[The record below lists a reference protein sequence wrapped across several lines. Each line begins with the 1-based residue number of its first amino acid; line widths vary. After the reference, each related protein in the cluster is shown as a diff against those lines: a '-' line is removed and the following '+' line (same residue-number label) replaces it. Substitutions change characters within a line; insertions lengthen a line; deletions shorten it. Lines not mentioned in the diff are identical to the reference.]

1 MTHYTQKNYKD
12 TFFNFLFGREERKEY
27 LLSLYNALNNK
38 DYTNLDDL
46 TINTIENVIYMG
58 YKNDVSCIV
67 ASDEIMSLYEHQSS
81 YNPNMPIRGVIYFSQ
96 LYKKYIKTNK
106 LNLYGSKMIKL
117 PTPQYYVF
125 YVGHDDVPEKQ
136 VLKLSDMFAQQT
148 DVLECRATMLNINSD
163 NNRELIEKCKPLRD
177 YSYFINS
184 VYEYKKIYATIE
196 EAIDKTVGRCI
207 EENVLADILLAH
219 KAEVTE
225 MLLTEFDDKEYI
237 DMVKAESKAEGKAEG
252 LVEGKAIGERNM
264 ILKMIS
270 DGTITPEQG
279 ARELN
284 ISIDELYS

>member
-1 MTHYTQKNYKD
+1 
-12 TFFNFLFGREERKEY
+12 
-27 LLSLYNALNNK
+27 
-38 DYTNLDDL
+38 
-46 TINTIENVIYMG
+46 
-58 YKNDVSCIV
+58 
-67 ASDEIMSLYEHQSS
+67 
-81 YNPNMPIRGVIYFSQ
+81 
-96 LYKKYIKTNK
+96 
-106 LNLYGSKMIKL
+106 
-117 PTPQYYVF
+117 
-125 YVGHDDVPEKQ
+125 
-136 VLKLSDMFAQQT
+136 MFAQQT

-207 EENVLADILLAH
+207 EENVLSNILLAH

-252 LVEGKAIGERNM
+252 LAEGKAEGLAEGKAIGERNM

-270 DGTITPEQG
+270 NGTITPEQG

-284 ISIDELYS
+284 ISVDELYS

>member
-96 LYKKYIKTNK
+96 LYKKYIKSNK

-125 YVGHDDVPEKQ
+125 YVRHDDVPEKQ
-136 VLKLSDMFAQQT
+136 VVTCSHYLNQYDFEVGASCSMTLLSQVSTGYPRVPRDSFF
-148 DVLECRATMLNINSD
+148 IY
-163 NNRELIEKCKPLRD
+163 LI
-177 YSYFINS
+177 
-184 VYEYKKIYATIE
+184 
-196 EAIDKTVGRCI
+196 
-207 EENVLADILLAH
+207 
-219 KAEVTE
+219 
-225 MLLTEFDDKEYI
+225 
-237 DMVKAESKAEGKAEG
+237 
-252 LVEGKAIGERNM
+252 
-264 ILKMIS
+264 
-270 DGTITPEQG
+270 
-279 ARELN
+279 
-284 ISIDELYS
+284 